1 MYSLLTDLRYAVRSL
16 RTAPA
21 FTTAAVVTLALGI
34 GANTAI
40 FSVVNTVLIQ
50 KLPYKDSDRIVIMY
64 ETEPELP
71 KAPVTMPDLMD
82 WRERARGFQ
91 SIASVQP
98 QYAVFSDDN
107 RPERVAAL
115 AVTVDFFNTMGVP
128 VALGRGFTSEEAQQG
143 RNTVVVLADSLFRRR
158 YGADPG
164 VIGRKVRVA
173 GGSFTV
179 VGVMPPRFGFLNNY
193 GFAAQAFF
201 PMVLEKNENQRGSH
215 DRFAIGRLKPGV
227 TVQQAQAEMSAI
239 AAQLE
244 REHPASNG
252 KIGARIVPYQQDLT
266 FRVRDIL
273 IALLGAV
280 GFVLLIACVNVA
292 NLLLARGMARR
303 QELAIRG
310 ALGATRGRIVRQ
322 LLTESLLLAAVGGV
336 LGLALAYG
344 AVEGLK
350 RLEMLNIAR
359 LGDISVD
366 RVVLMFSLLISAA
379 AGLLF
384 GFMPALLQSRHD
396 LHTEL
401 KQTTDRTVA
410 GGGRASL
417 FRSVLVAC
425 ELGLAVILLIGAG
438 LMIRSVSR
446 LLAVPLGFRPEGVLT
461 AQISLPE
468 KQYESEEKTAAFVR
482 TLLERV
488 RAIPGVTAASVS
500 NRLPLRGGPNGTMV
514 VEGETY
520 SNAEM
525 EGPLVESSLVYPGFF
540 RVMGIPLRA
549 GRVFTDADFRKG
561 FNGLIVNEAFV
572 RVLLRGRS
580 AVGKHISY
588 DKNPP
593 HWQEIIGVV
602 ADTRQRGLSNPAAPE
617 VYALA
622 ATPYL
627 VLVAHTSL
635 AASALAEPLR
645 KEMAAV
651 DRDVPLA
658 EVRTMQEIVD
668 LSSAPQRTYMA
679 LIGVF
684 AAVALALALAAV
696 GIYGLIAF
704 AMSQRR
710 HEIGIRLA
718 LGATPGGVIA
728 MVLGDAGK
736 LIAAGLIV
744 GGGGALLMTKY
755 LKSLLYEVSPT
766 DPLTFTAVLLFLAV
780 VAFAAS
786 LVPALRA
793 TGVDPARA
801 LRHE

>member
-50 KLPYKDSDRIVIMY
+50 KLPYKDPGRIVIMY

-82 WRERARGFQ
+82 WRGRARGFE

-98 QYAVFSDDN
+98 QFAVLSDDN
-107 RPERVAAL
+107 RPERIPAL
-115 AVTVDFFNTMGVP
+115 AVTVDFFSTMGVP
-128 VALGRGFTSEEAQQG
+128 PAIGRGFTSEEAQQG
-143 RNTVVVLADSLFRRR
+143 RNNVVILSDPLFRRR
-158 YGADPG
+158 FGGDPG
-164 VIGRKVRVA
+164 VIGRKIRID
-173 GGSFTV
+173 GGAFTV
-179 VGVMPPRFGFLNNY
+179 VGVMPPKFAFLNKY
-193 GFAAQAFF
+193 AFTNEAWF
-201 PMVLEKNENQRGSH
+201 PMVLEMNEARRGSH
-215 DRFAIGRLKPGV
+215 DRFAVGRLKPGV
-227 TVQQAQAEMSAI
+227 TLEQAQAEMSAI

-244 REHPASNG
+244 REHPNTNG
-252 KIGARIVPYQQDLT
+252 KIGARIVPYQEDLT
-266 FRVRDIL
+266 GRVREIL
-273 IALLGAV
+273 VALLGAV
-280 GFVLLIACVNVA
+280 GFVLLIACANVA

-322 LLTESLLLAAVGGV
+322 LLTESVLLAAIGGAV
-336 LGLALAYG
+336 GLALAYG
-344 AVEGLK
+344 AVAGLK
-350 RLEMLNIAR
+350 HIETLNIAR
-359 LGDISVD
+359 LADISVD
-366 RVVLMFSLLISAA
+366 RTVLTFLLLISAA

-384 GFMPALLQSRHD
+384 GFIPAVLQSRHD

-401 KQTTDRTVA
+401 KQTIDRTVA

-417 FRSVLVAC
+417 FRSVLVAA

-438 LMIRSVSR
+438 LMIRSVGR
-446 LLAVPLGFRPEGVLT
+446 LLAIPLGFRPEGVLT
-461 AQISLPE
+461 AQILLPE
-468 KQYESEEKTAAFVR
+468 KQYGSEEKTAAFVR
-482 TLLERV
+482 SVLDRV
-488 RAIPGVTAASVS
+488 RAIPGVTAASVA
-500 NRLPLRGGPNGTMV
+500 NKLPLRGGQNGTMV

-525 EGPLVESSLVYPGFF
+525 EGPLVENSNVYPGFF
-540 RVMGIPLRA
+540 KVMGIPLRA

-572 RVLLRGRS
+572 RVLLHGRS

-593 HWQEIIGVV
+593 HWQEIVGVV
-602 ADTRQRGLSNPAAPE
+602 ADTRQHGLSNSAMPE
-617 VYALA
+617 VYALS
-622 ATPYL
+622 ATPFL
-627 VLVAHTSL
+627 TLVAHTTL
-635 AASALAEPLR
+635 GASRLVEPIR
-645 KEMAAV
+645 KEVAAV

-658 EVRTMQEIVD
+658 EVRTMQEILD
-668 LSSAPQRTYMA
+668 LSSAPHRTYMA

-684 AAVALALALAAV
+684 AVVALALAAV

-718 LGATPGGVIA
+718 LGATRGSVLA
-728 MVLGDAGK
+728 MVLGEAGK

-755 LKSLLYEVSPT
+755 LKSLLYEVSPS
-766 DPLTFTAVLLFLAV
+766 DPLTFAAVLLFLAA